1 MMRKYGMPPN
11 KDDVLKKSAVG
22 VSLSIKESGNAVT
35 NPAYWKN
42 RGAVV

>member
-1 MMRKYGMPPN
+1 MMRKYGMLPN
-11 KDDVLKKSAVG
+11 KEDVLKKSAVG
-22 VSLSIKESGNAVT
+22 VSLSIKENRHAVT